1 MWSFVQLYHP
11 NEFFWVSFVTP
22 TYQTGPFIH
31 GLYILSILPIIII
44 LWPKVLGSG
53 PDKNSQFPNFV
64 APTCRNDPINTRSC
78 RGAKLVRGR
87 TFKAPIVTV
96 AGKIMILSLHFLG
109 ISTDFVANFL
119 HFLVDSFNGFTSWY
133 IFSWWQYCSP
143 AIVSLSS
150 LLTTAM
156 CFHNIWVSTTTIH
169 RFRQRKIWMF
179 LGTIFCFMDEYFAIF
194 VMSKL
199 PYCARRYC
207 LAMR

>member
-1 MWSFVQLYHP
+1 MVIS
-11 NEFFWVSFVTP
+11 WV
-22 TYQTGPFIH
+22 
-31 GLYILSILPIIII
+31 
-44 LWPKVLGSG
+44 
-53 PDKNSQFPNFV
+53 NSQFSDFV
-64 APTCRNDPINTRSC
+64 SPTCQIGPISIIYHIFCGLHLPAQLYNISYIIYFVVPTCRNDPINTRSC

-87 TFKAPIVTV
+87 TFKAPIVTI
-96 AGKIMILSLHFLG
+96 AGKTMILFLHFLG
-109 ISTDFVANFL
+109 ISTNFVDNFL
-119 HFLVDSFNGFTSWY
+119 RFLVDSFNGFTSWY

-179 LGTIFCFMDEYFAIF
+179 LGANFCYLDEYFAIF
-194 VMSKL
+194 VMLKL

>member
-1 MWSFVQLYHP
+1 MVIS
-11 NEFFWVSFVTP
+11 WV
-22 TYQTGPFIH
+22 
-31 GLYILSILPIIII
+31 
-44 LWPKVLGSG
+44 
-53 PDKNSQFPNFV
+53 NSQFSDFV
-64 APTCRNDPINTRSC
+64 SPTCQIGPISIIYHIFCGPTCRNDPINTRSC

-96 AGKIMILSLHFLG
+96 AGKTMILSLHFLG
-109 ISTDFVANFL
+109 ISTNFVANFL
-119 HFLVDSFNGFTSWY
+119 RFLVDSFNGFTSWY

-179 LGTIFCFMDEYFAIF
+179 LGANFCYLDEYFAIF
-194 VMSKL
+194 VMLKL